1 MEEAIRRQDFGMEN
15 VRGILMLVVGAFAL
29 FRGLILHSGRNAWV
43 LTGLGVLAIGLGV
56 WHLTRKRPRRL
67 R

>member
-1 MEEAIRRQDFGMEN
+1 MEN
-15 VRGILMLVVGAFAL
+15 VRGFLMIVVGAFAL
-29 FRGLILHSGRNAWV
+29 FRGLVLHSGRNAWV